1 MTKHYCDR
9 CGQLCD
15 GYRKHGKYVIR
26 ESESYSFCSFLD
38 LCNECQKE
46 LDDWMKNKETKSNN
60 PAKDVKSPSLSVKK
74 IFG

>member
-1 MTKHYCDR
+1 MTKYYCDR

-15 GYRKHGKYVIR
+15 RLKKNAKYEIR
-26 ESESYSFCSFLD
+26 ESKSYSFCSLD

-46 LDDWMKNKETKSNN
+46 LDDWMGNKETKSNN
-60 PAKDVKSPSLSVKK
+60 PAKNVKFPSLSVKK

>member
-15 GYRKHGKYVIR
+15 SFKKYGKYTIR
-26 ESESYSFCSFLD
+26 KSESYSFCSLD

-46 LDDWMKNKETKSNN
+46 LDDWMDNKETKSNN
-60 PAKDVKSPSLSVKK
+60 PAKNVKSPFLPVKN
-74 IFG
+74 IFK